1 MNPCSVQNERVPCSH
16 CRSPYKDTVHPSASP
31 QPWLPFLL
39 EGKITRHD
47 PFGCQRQ
54 KLVRFLERLN
64 SPVVL
69 VVAVAVFLVL
79 DGFLLYRYQ
88 QTLQSTEESASDAPI
103 QETTSTPEAET
114 TPAEETTSSPK
125 VESIPPEEPTSSPPD
140 EENGVQVVV
149 EVAGGGGG
157 VGLSV
162 LEDGQLAYDQV
173 ASSGFSEEFE
183 AEEAITVTA
192 ADAGAIQVGINGGDV
207 APLGASGERVIRTFT
222 PED

>member
-1 MNPCSVQNERVPCSH
+1 M
-16 CRSPYKDTVHPSASP
+16 
-31 QPWLPFLL
+31 
-39 EGKITRHD
+39 
-47 PFGCQRQ
+47 
-54 KLVRFLERLN
+54 
-64 SPVVL
+64 L

-103 QETTSTPEAET
+103 QETISSPKAET
-114 TPAEETTSSPK
+114 TSAEETTAPPT

-140 EENGVQVVV
+140 EEDGVQVVV
-149 EVAGGGGG
+149 EVAGPGG

-183 AEEAITVTA
+183 AEEAVTVTA
-192 ADAGAIQVGINGGDV
+192 ADAGAIQVEINGGDV
-207 APLGASGERVIRTFT
+207 RPLGTSGEQVVRTFT